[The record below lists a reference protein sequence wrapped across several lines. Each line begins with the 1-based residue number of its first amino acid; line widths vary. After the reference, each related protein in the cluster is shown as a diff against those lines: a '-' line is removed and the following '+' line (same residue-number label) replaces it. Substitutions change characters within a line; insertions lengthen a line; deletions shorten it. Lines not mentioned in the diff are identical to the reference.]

1 MEKYLKVVSEVYAWF
16 KKRNAHPM
24 EKYIGRHA
32 AYRGRVLEVVGY
44 SGLCSLIVDASKI
57 GGWKRLNSS
66 DVIIKKCERYWY
78 VNTDDLID

>member
-1 MEKYLKVVSEVYAWF
+1 MEKYLKAVREMYSWF

-44 SGLCSLIVDASKI
+44 SGLCSLIVDASKS
-57 GGWKRLNSS
+57 GGWKRLNGS